1 MRLCLDELFAA
12 NIVCT
17 KKHIMVGLGP
27 KNPLN
32 SAKKL
37 QRKKVFID
45 AHFCAF
51 YHGNYINGK
60 SGFESK
66 SVRILPF
73 LSYVQYNLK
82 ILPEILP
89 ETLRVAEILHSF
101 ID

>member
-1 MRLCLDELFAA
+1 MFCLLSVHSLEQYTILY
-12 NIVCT
+12 T
-17 KKHIMVGLGP
+17 T
-27 KNPLN
+27 
-32 SAKKL
+32 
-37 QRKKVFID
+37 
-45 AHFCAF
+45 

-82 ILPEILP
+82 ILPEVRPLVA
-89 ETLRVAEILHSF
+89 RVAEILHSF

>member
-1 MRLCLDELFAA
+1 MTSLA
-12 NIVCT
+12 
-17 KKHIMVGLGP
+17 
-27 KNPLN
+27 
-32 SAKKL
+32 
-37 QRKKVFID
+37 
-45 AHFCAF
+45 
-51 YHGNYINGK
+51 HGNYINGK